1 MNLLTSASVFS
12 FFTLISRFLGYL
24 RDILIAIF
32 LGASIF
38 ADAFFVAFRLP
49 NTFRR
54 LFAEGTFNAAFI
66 PSYTSAKIEDK
77 RKGKKFADDV
87 LSSLLLILLFI
98 ITVAEIFT
106 PYLVYIIA
114 PGFFED
120 QIKFN
125 LAVELTRITFP
136 FLLFVSLSSF
146 FSGILNSNNKF
157 AAAAGAPIILNVVL
171 IISLIYSYIQELD
184 YVKLLSYGVTT
195 AGVIQLFFLIYVTK
209 KFYKPALNFSL
220 RFSYKVRFFFKKLLP
235 SILSSGV
242 TQINIL
248 VGTIIAS
255 FQSGAVSYLYYADR
269 VYQINLAIAG
279 IAVGTVSLPV
289 LSKAFKM
296 KNIKRISNIQNKSF
310 ELSLLFSIPASFGL
324 ILASNEIVNALFG
337 YGSFSQNDVVMTAFA
352 LKFFGYGVPA
362 FALIKILSNFF
373 FARDNTK
380 TPFYISTFI
389 VFLNVLISVSL
400 FNKIG
405 FIIIPIAT
413 SISTWVGVFI
423 YIYLLNSKKIL
434 LLKKQLMT
442 NFIKISIST
451 IIMSFMLLFS
461 LDMFSDYLNYG
472 YNYKAFYL
480 ISIIGFVGMFYLL
493 SCYLLGILK
502 LKNYKTNLND

>member
-1 MNLLTSASVFS
+1 MNLLSSASVFS
-12 FFTLISRFLGYL
+12 FFTLISRILGYV

-77 RKGKKFADDV
+77 KKGKKFADDI

-98 ITVAEIFT
+98 VTIAEIFT
-106 PYLVYIIA
+106 PYLIYIIA
-114 PGFFED
+114 PGFLED

-146 FSGILNSNNKF
+146 FAGILNSNNKF
-157 AAAAGAPIILNVVL
+157 AAASAAPIILNVVL
-171 IISLIYSYIQELD
+171 IISLILSYKLELN
-184 YVKLLSYGVTT
+184 YTEQLSYGVTI
-195 AGVIQLFFLIYVTK
+195 AGIIQLLFLIYITK
-209 KFYKPALNFSL
+209 KFYKPTLNFSL
-220 RFSYKVRFFFKKLLP
+220 KLSTRVKFFFKKLVP

-255 FQSGAVSYLYYADR
+255 FQTSAVSYLYYADR

-279 IAVGTVSLPV
+279 IAVGTVSLPI
-289 LSKAFKM
+289 LSKAFKT
-296 KNIKRISNIQNKSF
+296 KNKKKISDIQNKSF
-310 ELSLLFSIPASFGL
+310 ELSLLLSVPASLGL
-324 ILASNEIVNALFG
+324 ILASNEIISALFG
-337 YGSFSQNDVVMTAFA
+337 YGSFTANDVEMAADA

-380 TPFYISTFI
+380 TPFYISTF
-389 VFLNVLISVSL
+389 VVSL
-400 FNKIG
+400 NILLSIIFFSKIG

-413 SISTWVGVFI
+413 SISTWVGVFLYI
-423 YIYLLNSKKIL
+423 YILNRNKIL
-434 LLKKQLMT
+434 LLKIQLIK
-442 NFIKISIST
+442 NSIKILIST
-451 IIMSFMLLFS
+451 ILMSFILLFF
-461 LDMFSDYLNYG
+461 LDWFANYLDYSYK
-472 YNYKAFYL
+472 YKAINL
-480 ISIIGFVGMFYLL
+480 ILIVSFVGIFYLL

-502 LKNYKTNLND
+502 HKNYKTN